1 MDPGLAKIISLTRET
16 SRTGTATSRALS
28 RLLAAASYT
37 PKEVCDVAKAMS
49 DLSVMLGYLSRD
61 WDSLDPEIKRKKKM
75 KMKKAKKAKSIQ
87 RKLPKPKLRRQIA
100 SALERINVLHGEIQ
114 ALVDPGNAAARLLW
128 AFRRTRWRTLLRQ
141 VESYKLGIRMICDIL
156 ALTCQ
161 LKDLAEDLTTT
172 LGEDIMNRWQE
183 TENTVQACHQFIK
196 VTMIDLDHEHSQ
208 GAESQEVD
216 SQEGIRDQDSD
227 ASQHILIKDAV
238 TWLHCLVFSA
248 MEAKHPLDGQG
259 EGMEEDKEGGDT
271 EADVARIDI
280 MPASNQ
286 NSKLLSVIQILP
298 NAKIVVNK
306 LLSEWTTLPKSAIY
320 MKTVDAPL
328 AFDTPLAYDS
338 DTSSSGSSSSLSDG
352 GLGNPLDNNSDVRFI
367 DARGRRYRI
376 PWDVAKTWVGME
388 GLINQMFCRVPGLWP
403 HVLNERFDLVRRD
416 NAILMPHI
424 YEKIIKPGDFIL
436 MRMWPPERLPSV
448 APPPPPGIQF
458 PGGIPLRGPPR
469 PGGVPVSPRLAR
481 GRTRRAPNLSGPVY
495 VGN

>member
-1 MDPGLAKIISLTRET
+1 MDPGPAKIISLTRKT

-61 WDSLDPEIKRKKKM
+61 WDSLDPEIKRKKKK

-196 VTMIDLDHEHSQ
+196 VTMADLDHEHSQ
-208 GAESQEVD
+208 AAESQEVD

-238 TWLHCLVFSA
+238 TWLHW
-248 MEAKHPLDGQG
+248 
-259 EGMEEDKEGGDT
+259 EGMEENKEGGDT
-271 EADVARIDI
+271 KADVARIDI
-280 MPASNQ
+280 VPASNQ
-286 NSKLLSVIQILP
+286 NSKPVSVIQILP

-328 AFDTPLAYDS
+328 AVDTPLA
-338 DTSSSGSSSSLSDG
+338 
-352 GLGNPLDNNSDVRFI
+352 
-367 DARGRRYRI
+367 YRI

-416 NAILMPHI
+416 NVILMPHI
-424 YEKIIKPGDFIL
+424 YEKIIKPGDFIV

-458 PGGIPLRGPPR
+458 PGGVPLRGPPR
-469 PGGVPVSPRLAR
+469 PGGVPVSPRPAR
-481 GRTRRAPNLSGPVY
+481 GRTRRAPNLSSPVY